1 MGCPCL
7 LGRLMRYR
15 GSPGLILQDD
25 FQRFPL
31 DGSVGQYM
39 SLQRFPGE
47 QPGLNGK
54 CHFTDEKMGDGEAG

>member
-1 MGCPCL
+1 
-7 LGRLMRYR
+7 MRYR